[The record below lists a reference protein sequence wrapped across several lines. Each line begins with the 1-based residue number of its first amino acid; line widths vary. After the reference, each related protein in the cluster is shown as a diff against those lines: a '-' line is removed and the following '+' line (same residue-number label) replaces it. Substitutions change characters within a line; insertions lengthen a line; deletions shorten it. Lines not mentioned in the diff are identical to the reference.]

1 MYVTLVIYVLM
12 SLSYKYKDEGK
23 MIVDDD
29 DVKPGNE
36 NNIKVIETP
45 ETDHKPAMTGTAG
58 DGTDEK
64 ASSDGTYENVELE
77 APKSDKAP
85 NGGTANPAF
94 DAGDESSK
102 L

>member
-1 MYVTLVIYVLM
+1 MYVTLFIYVLM
-12 SLSYKYKDEGK
+12 SLSYNYKDEGE
-23 MIVDDD
+23 MVVDDD

-85 NGGTANPAF
+85 NGGTANAAF
-94 DAGDESSK
+94 DAGVESTK